1 MALWDYNCADHKP
14 ELREANRVEEARAR
28 QQNGFIRT
36 TDWWAISNALDPLG
50 FASVSAEGSP
60 ENMPVLLMEGSPD
73 IRYVA
78 VLLSSEAHL
87 DPYDLHPVF
96 ETAEVDG
103 STLLAHYL
111 QGISDV
117 LEHYYASSSQMRD
130 RVFIKNGPPDWDMST
145 FGTKDLKHAAGL
157 VGTKEKRFSFECG
170 RKQLLYRALEQDLE
184 HHGVKPDWF
193 IPSSELMPF
202 QGVEPDCRYNFCDYG
217 VFREPPGF
225 ERPWIEDLPAPKTKK
240 GFLSLLKRGGFH

>member
-1 MALWDYNCADHKP
+1 MALWDYNCADHNP

-28 QQNGFIRT
+28 EQNGFVRT
-36 TDWWAISNALDPLG
+36 TDWWAINNNRDALG
-50 FASVSAEGSP
+50 FVSVSAEGSN

-87 DPYDLHPVF
+87 DPYDLHSVF
-96 ETAEVDG
+96 ENSEVDG

-117 LEHYYASSSQMRD
+117 LELFYSSSSQLRD
-130 RVFIKNGPPDWDMST
+130 RVFIKDEPPDWNLST
-145 FGTKDLKHAAGL
+145 FGAKDLEHAAGL

-184 HHGVKPDWF
+184 QHHVKPDWF

-202 QGVEPDCRYNFCDYG
+202 QGVEPDCPYNFWDYG

-225 ERPWIEDLPAPKTKK
+225 ERLWIEDLPIRKTKS
-240 GFLSLLKRGGFH
+240 GFLSLLKRGRSH